1 MKKSEGSQA
10 GTSWEEAVCSAIVK
24 EYRIWSLEV
33 KPLLLNQTS
42 FTV

>member
-1 MKKSEGSQA
+1 MKNSEGSQA
-10 GTSWEEAVCSAIVK
+10 GTSWEGAVCSVIVK
-24 EYRIWSLEV
+24 EHHIWSLEL